1 MRGKGV
7 PQHLGNHGGQKEPR
21 PGRRLRASC
30 LEDSAS
36 VQPRLE
42 QPFSSLSKPAGGTWL
57 DFTKES
63 GVGENSALG
72 KPMATHLL
80 GRATHSTDGE
90 TEALGGES
98 QIKQFIREILLE
110 QWFSSR
116 AWVLILADIQQCLE
130 TFLFVTTGDNL

>member
-1 MRGKGV
+1 M
-7 PQHLGNHGGQKEPR
+7 
-21 PGRRLRASC
+21 
-30 LEDSAS
+30 
-36 VQPRLE
+36 VQPRLK

-80 GRATHSTDGE
+80 GRAIHSTDEE

-110 QWFSSR
+110 QWFSWFSSR
-116 AWVLILADIQQCLE
+116 AWVLIPADIQQCLE
-130 TFLFVTTGDNL
+130 TFLFVMTGDNL